1 MLPSPTAI
9 RLYPWK
15 SNRSCTEY
23 AAAPIQIRDL
33 SKPTVRMSC
42 QRMPRVSAM
51 MTLKARPT
59 IINDRPYSTPL
70 AVTLR
75 LRTCSMV
82 SWYAVM
88 GPDSS
93 LGNMAAKAPSS
104 RKLLGGSSARRYTSM
119 AAVSKVKV

>member
-1 MLPSPTAI
+1 M
-9 RLYPWK
+9 
-15 SNRSCTEY
+15 
-23 AAAPIQIRDL
+23 AASQARGVEML

-42 QRMPRVSAM
+42 QRMPTVSAM

-70 AVTLR
+70 AVILR

-104 RKLLGGSSARRYTSM
+104 RKLLGGRSARRYTSM